1 MTRKFALA
9 IVLLIPLADSI
20 AQTLQAPI
28 VPFYDELNLRLPV
41 TPVDLQIVLRAKQ
54 ILNRPEKWDQS
65 DTRLC
70 RVKACTNGCPT
81 LATTFSLYCALERAT
96 EEVTGFEHRG
106 AVMQEAR
113 FVIDEI
119 AANRNDFQH
128 RLQGFNNSTETT
140 FDDIQKVLRLLE
152 DRIQKRL
159 AEQTWNAGSAGERNV
174 MVLAVWSST
183 VF

>member
-1 MTRKFALA
+1 
-9 IVLLIPLADSI
+9 
-20 AQTLQAPI
+20 
-28 VPFYDELNLRLPV
+28 
-41 TPVDLQIVLRAKQ
+41 
-54 ILNRPEKWDQS
+54 
-65 DTRLC
+65 
-70 RVKACTNGCPT
+70 

-140 FDDIQKVLRLLE
+140 FDDIQKVIRLLE

-159 AEQTWNAGSAGERNV
+159 AEQVRPAHSNTRSLGGSSFILSMHRTLPQTRLSGA
-174 MVLAVWSST
+174 
-183 VF
+183 

>member
-9 IVLLIPLADSI
+9 FVLLIPLADSI

-65 DTRLC
+65 DTRFC

-81 LATTFSLYCALERAT
+81 FATTFSLYCALERAT

-113 FVIDEI
+113 FLID
-119 AANRNDFQH
+119 F
-128 RLQGFNNSTETT
+128 RLC
-140 FDDIQKVLRLLE
+140 
-152 DRIQKRL
+152 
-159 AEQTWNAGSAGERNV
+159 RNV
-174 MVLAVWSST
+174 KPQNADWAHHYLHTYVLPFTFCEKNRGFEAYTHHSYP
-183 VF
+183 FLK

>member
-9 IVLLIPLADSI
+9 FVLLIPLADSI

-65 DTRLC
+65 DTRFC

-81 LATTFSLYCALERAT
+81 LAMTFSLYCALKRAM
-96 EEVTGFEHRG
+96 EEVTGGFEHRG
-106 AVMQEAR
+106 PVMQEAR

-140 FDDIQKVLRLLE
+140 FDDIQKVILLLE
-152 DRIQKRL
+152 DRIQKRV
-159 AEQTWNAGSAGERNV
+159 AEQVRPAH
-174 MVLAVWSST
+174 
-183 VF
+183 

>member
-1 MTRKFALA
+1 MARKFGLA
-9 IVLLIPLADSI
+9 FALLIPLADSI

-28 VPFYDELNLRLPV
+28 VPFYDESNLRPPV
-41 TPVDLQIVLRAKQ
+41 TPVDLQIALRAKQ

-70 RVKACTNGCPT
+70 RVKACTNGCPI

-96 EEVTGFEHRG
+96 EEVTGGFEHRG

-128 RLQGFNNSTETT
+128 RLEGFNNSPNTT
-140 FDDIQKVLRLLE
+140 FDDIQKVLLLLE
-152 DRIQKRL
+152 
-159 AEQTWNAGSAGERNV
+159 E
-174 MVLAVWSST
+174 
-183 VF
+183 